1 MSKELYEGFFFF
13 KPYLKQDVTYA
24 NSEDKMQK
32 NVSLNLTWW
41 PDRLVEVGERRG
53 VKKDLH
59 LAEHK
64 EHAHL

>member
-32 NVSLNLTWW
+32 NVSLNLTW
-41 PDRLVEVGERRG
+41 
-53 VKKDLH
+53 
-59 LAEHK
+59 
-64 EHAHL
+64 